1 MYGESKSSF
10 CFTGEDISRGF
21 FEKKKNEIYT
31 IQFLIKK
38 IRIDIFLGIFFFLMK
53 LQEIYFEY

>member
-38 IRIDIFLGIFFFLMK
+38 IRIDTFLGIFFF
-53 LQEIYFEY
+53 